1 MGLGVVSL
9 WSVHGLCPFSTLS
22 LWALPLLAPHSYLGC
37 VTCISPPMAKNNLPS
52 AARSAPSLGPR
63 APWRPHPSSPTG
75 GPEGCPVR
83 TVSTTLPP
91 STVCSTAG
99 YGSVHPVLVQPPKIH
114 PPLTC
119 AREGQRC
126 AGFWLPY
133 LHANKKKWHLK
144 GRGAGWAMTGHRD
157 AQAQPQAGSTAEHRC
172 LRTQTPGDRGGKP
185 ANVSTNTNQQ
195 DGAASKMAAK
205 SEYLSSTLRAHLQD
219 RDSCPLTSM

>member
-1 MGLGVVSL
+1 MDS
-9 WSVHGLCPFSTLS
+9 
-22 LWALPLLAPHSYLGC
+22 AL
-37 VTCISPPMAKNNLPS
+37 
-52 AARSAPSLGPR
+52 SAPSHSGLCLSWHPTPTWDVSRASHPPWPR
-63 APWRPHPSSPTG
+63 TTFLVQQGQLPARVLEQNLSAPWRPHPSSPTG

-83 TVSTTLPP
+83 TVSATLPP

-133 LHANKKKWHLK
+133 LHTNKKKWHLK

-172 LRTQTPGDRGGKP
+172 LRTQTPGDRGGKLVYSLP

-205 SEYLSSTLRAHLQD
+205 SEDLSSTLRAHLQD